1 MNNIFG
7 YLLKRYS
14 QSGKRIW
21 VDAFLYLVTVVC
33 VYLLL
38 TGTQVGASATPIFI
52 EQLGLDVHATLL
64 TLTIST
70 LILIMYILRRLTYL
84 NFKITQANTD
94 SLVGVFNRRKGTE
107 LLQAEI
113 LRANLHRIPLSIVM
127 FDIDNFKLINDKH
140 GHEMG
145 DEVLKDVINVAR
157 QHSRNSDIMVR
168 WGGEEF
174 VIGCVSTGL
183 EAAEKLAER
192 IRLAISE
199 HVFSVNENVTASFGA
214 TSYQLCE
221 ELDDTLRRVD
231 ELLYRSKRG
240 GKNQVQCEL
249 DLDDQDI
256 ALQ

>member
-7 YLLKRYS
+7 YLVKRYA
-14 QSGKRIW
+14 QSEKRIW
-21 VDAFLYLVTVVC
+21 IDAVLYLFSVFFLYLLISRYELGERITHF
-33 VYLLL
+33 
-38 TGTQVGASATPIFI
+38 TASKI
-52 EQLGLDVHATLL
+52 GLDLHAIVL
-64 TLTIST
+64 TLAISSLM
-70 LILIMYILRRLTYL
+70 LIAYILRRLTYL

-127 FDIDNFKLINDKH
+127 FDIDNFKMINDKH
-140 GHEMG
+140 GHEKG
-145 DEVLKDVINVAR
+145 DQVLKEVIKVAR
-157 QHSRNSDIMVR
+157 QHSRNSDILVR

-183 EAAEKLAER
+183 DAAEKLAER
-192 IRLAISE
+192 IRAAIAE
-199 HVFSVNENVTASFGA
+199 HVFSVNERVTASFGA

-249 DLDDQDI
+249 DLEDEEV
-256 ALQ
+256 ALP